1 MRMDERMCSGDLLK
15 VWALESTDDGCEVA
29 FLERNVRLSASV
41 AGHEAIIENAGNA
54 WFQPAPTAGC
64 LEDLWEAIDRFL
76 SEVEEDDNSEDGEIE
91 SIEALREDVDEC
103 QNWLSQAGERGRAP
117 GCRSGRLAAKVFGRG
132 HAMTAWVP
140 LLFAAVAVCMPDL

>member
-64 LEDLWEAIDRFL
+64 LEDLWEAISRFL
-76 SEVEEDDNSEDGEIE
+76 SEVEEDDSDD
-91 SIEALREDVDEC
+91 SRE
-103 QNWLSQAGERGRAP
+103 
-117 GCRSGRLAAKVFGRG
+117 
-132 HAMTAWVP
+132 
-140 LLFAAVAVCMPDL
+140 